1 MACFPKY
8 KDGSTVNRRKR
19 NQKWSHV
26 YACLLPHWH
35 WSPTRWQFEHIF
47 SLLYLSRKDRRFLCS
62 TQPWPPPLWQKDW
75 AIHEGKERF
84 QRFLSMVTDFVLVSR
99 SGPVRDTVQ
108 AHIMVKQRMHT
119 LTACPLPTWLWGS
132 QFLSPASSAIL
143 GTKPSAHGHSVG
155 TQDGNYSRSHLE
167 CGRRERHCA
176 YSRSTQISTCLLGQ
190 EQPLF
195 LCAHKGHVWHVWS
208 HVGCWKVLGTW
219 HHLLQVRMSPSLI
232 HLHSFLPICSPAGED
247 TAWGPPRCQIPH
259 LVLLAIQEM
268 SSSISVHYK
277 SPGLWNLITAAENEP
292 RQGHTQWNPQARENA
307 VK

>member
-19 NQKWSHV
+19 NQKWSYI

-62 TQPWPPPLWQKDW
+62 TQPWPPLLWQKDW

-132 QFLSPASSAIL
+132 QFLASASSAIL

-176 YSRSTQISTCLLGQ
+176 YSRSTQIRKISTYLLGQ
-190 EQPLF
+190 EHPLF
-195 LCAHKGHVWHVWS
+195 LVPTKAMCGMPDPMWDAGKCLGHGTTFCREEWAHCS
-208 HVGCWKVLGTW
+208 Y
-219 HHLLQVRMSPSLI
+219 
-232 HLHSFLPICSPAGED
+232 SFTLSCLSA
-247 TAWGPPRCQIPH
+247 
-259 LVLLAIQEM
+259 V
-268 SSSISVHYK
+268 
-277 SPGLWNLITAAENEP
+277 
-292 RQGHTQWNPQARENA
+292 PQARTQHGALPGASFLTWYFWPSKKWAHPFPVTINHPVCEIWLH
-307 VK
+307 